1 MKKTLL
7 SFLMLFTA
15 AIWTQ
20 VEAATDYGI
29 KVGETSVTSANASNI
44 LGNGYFSYNASSKT
58 LTVKSGAS
66 LNNQGSIGCG
76 IWNKSV
82 DGLTIMFE
90 GTASI
95 TARMVAIDAEKPT
108 SINCPQGKYVYLKS
122 TTSQALRAVGT
133 TISLVMAGSSPA
145 FLDIQAPNSAALA
158 GYGNN
163 SKIRIGSGCFFE
175 IFAKG
180 KSASGSLT
188 DFDLGNVESVAVP
201 SGAKFDSSSKAF
213 VDIFGNTV
221 TNLHIVPTS
230 RLTTYSIWVGGVQ
243 VNNYNY
249 SKIESPAITNGTAAY
264 DMDAKVLSISG
275 DIDMNGLNSSVSNNC
290 VDIREQGVTVRVNS
304 SGKTWRGGG
313 SSSAFYTTQDVTFT
327 TQCNYTSSIEDYD
340 VEIDGNGKTGLIA
353 RGGKTITFNNARI
366 KTTSIVGYSGQTNN
380 KVAFTGDKTLVITDD
395 LSNLASATVSG
406 NNRFA
411 YPLGVG
417 YNTTDKR
424 LKLNGSNFNG
434 TAIIGACTQIPVYFG
449 EHFINSIAAFDLLG
463 DGSKDIRYVGNST
476 KGTLYLNNATFTNTG
491 SIGSAISNR
500 GLTSL
505 TIDVSGEN
513 TLTSRMTSIDNSN
526 MDVSSPV
533 QITVK
538 GSGTLNLKSTG
549 YTPFQVANKGAGGV
563 NLTIEDITLNI
574 NSTDVGICDYYGNSK
589 LNLKN
594 CTVDI
599 TSAQEPIK
607 SFKDVTFTGCDVAT
621 PIGGYCENGKIYT
634 YDGQEV
640 TSGHVL
646 ITDFDKYGITIGGM
660 PVNEYNAD
668 DILGDG
674 KVYYNA
680 SRQELV
686 LTDLKLTKSNYDNLS
701 EFTIQG
707 GDDNTPSDVTIRLDG
722 ENKIEGEVGLKWLGG
737 KNVTLT
743 GEGSLS
749 IKAMTNAAIID
760 GGNLTIQKY
769 ANDEQGPTATFA
781 SLSDE
786 MPAIVGLHGDEALT
800 IDGSHVEISATVE
813 PLQNFGTVNM
823 ENVYLI
829 SPKGAVFD
837 DQKHCFVDGNGDP
850 IKGQTIIFRPEAP
863 TDYGFDVAGVDV
875 DEMNAD
881 NITGEG
887 IKEGKVSF
895 DATTN
900 TLTLDGVTM
909 SAETGG
915 LNITEFAGT
924 TLTVKLIGE
933 NKCENE
939 ETAFQVNNLTPL
951 EIIICGPGSFDGNI
965 SVKNAN
971 LTVKDGATLLKPLQ
985 GGRNGETLTVDNA
998 TLKCDKYTISDFASL
1013 TLANGMGII
1022 EPVRGYYNDQMQEL
1036 EDETGAPAW
1045 GYLIRPLTDEELAV
1059 RSINA
1064 ESSARTIYNVQG
1076 QRTGKLQRGVNVV
1089 IDENGRTRK
1098 QLVK

>member
-20 VEAATDYGI
+20 VEAAEDYGI
-29 KVGETSVTSANASNI
+29 RVGETNVTSANASNI
-44 LGNGYFSYNASSKT
+44 LGNGYFSYNASTKT

-66 LNNQGSIGCG
+66 LNNQGSTGCG
-76 IWNKSV
+76 IWNISV
-82 DGLTIMFE
+82 DGLTIKFE
-90 GTASI
+90 GTATIS
-95 TARMVAIDAEKPT
+95 ARLIAIDAKKPT
-108 SINCPQGKYVYLKS
+108 KINCPQGKYVYLKS
-122 TTSQALRAVGT
+122 TDFNALRAVGT
-133 TISLVMAGSSPA
+133 TISLVMAGKSPA
-145 FLDIQAPNSAALA
+145 FLDIQAPKGAALA
-158 GYGNN
+158 GYGDN
-163 SKIRIGSGCFFE
+163 SKISIGSGCFFE

-201 SGAKFDSSSKAF
+201 SGAKFDSSRKAF

-230 RLTTYSIWVGGVQ
+230 RLTTYPIWVGGVR
-243 VNNYNY
+243 VNNYNKD
-249 SKIESPAITNGTAAY
+249 KIESPAIKNGTVAY
-264 DMDAKVLSISG
+264 DDGAKALTITG
-275 DIDMNGLNSSVSNNC
+275 DIDMRNLKNDDSENCIDCRQSGTTIRWLNDDC
-290 VDIREQGVTVRVNS
+290 VVY
-304 SGKTWRGGG
+304 GGG
-313 SSSAFYTTQDVTFT
+313 TVSAIYAVGDVTFVT
-327 TQCNYTSSIEDYD
+327 PCTYTGSVDNYD
-340 VEIDGNGKTGLIA
+340 VLVEGNGKPGINI
-353 RGGKTITFNNARI
+353 RGNNTATFNNARI
-366 KTTSIVGYSGQTNN
+366 KTTSIVGYSGQTSN

-411 YPLGVG
+411 YPLGVR

-449 EHFINSIAAFDLLG
+449 EEYINTIAAFDLLG

-491 SIGSAISNR
+491 SIGSTISNR

-513 TLTSRMTSIDNSN
+513 TLTSRLTSIDNSN

-538 GSGTLNLKSTG
+538 GSGTLNLKSTDD
-549 YTPFQVANKGAGGV
+549 TPFWVANKGAGGV

-574 NSTDVGICDYYGNSK
+574 NSTDVGIWDYYGNSK

-800 IDGSHVEISATVE
+800 IDGSHVEISSNRCRT
-813 PLQNFGTVNM
+813 
-823 ENVYLI
+823 
-829 SPKGAVFD
+829 
-837 DQKHCFVDGNGDP
+837 
-850 IKGQTIIFRPEAP
+850 
-863 TDYGFDVAGVDV
+863 
-875 DEMNAD
+875 
-881 NITGEG
+881 
-887 IKEGKVSF
+887 
-895 DATTN
+895 
-900 TLTLDGVTM
+900 
-909 SAETGG
+909 
-915 LNITEFAGT
+915 
-924 TLTVKLIGE
+924 
-933 NKCENE
+933 
-939 ETAFQVNNLTPL
+939 
-951 EIIICGPGSFDGNI
+951 
-965 SVKNAN
+965 
-971 LTVKDGATLLKPLQ
+971 
-985 GGRNGETLTVDNA
+985 
-998 TLKCDKYTISDFASL
+998 
-1013 TLANGMGII
+1013 
-1022 EPVRGYYNDQMQEL
+1022 
-1036 EDETGAPAW
+1036 
-1045 GYLIRPLTDEELAV
+1045 
-1059 RSINA
+1059 
-1064 ESSARTIYNVQG
+1064 SAR
-1076 QRTGKLQRGVNVV
+1076 
-1089 IDENGRTRK
+1089 
-1098 QLVK
+1098 

>member
-7 SFLMLFTA
+7 TFLILFTA
-15 AIWTQ
+15 AIWSQ
-20 VEAATDYGI
+20 VRAEDYDLYIGDVTVTD
-29 KVGETSVTSANASNI
+29 ANKSDI
-44 LGNGYFSYNASSKT
+44 LGNGKLSYDPSKKI
-58 LTVKSGAS
+58 LTVKNGTVY
-66 LNNQGSIGCG
+66 NNSSNGFIRNW
-76 IWNKSV
+76 I
-82 DGLTIMFE
+82 DGLQVTFQGNATINVK
-90 GTASI
+90 G
-95 TARMVAIDAEKPT
+95 
-108 SINCPQGKYVYLKS
+108 
-122 TTSQALRAVGT
+122 RAVGT
-133 TISLVMAGSSPA
+133 NGGASITIVATKGYTVNLKSTSDAVVFGSKGRLEFSTIGGGGSFVLSGKNGIEGYQDGCDLQIGVNCDITINATSSA
-145 FLDIQAPNSAALA
+145 FSNVKSFTDNGALA
-158 GYGNN
+158 LPSEGYFDESSKKLLDVFGN
-163 SKIRIGSGCFFE
+163 I
-175 IFAKG
+175 AKTARFVP
-180 KSASGSLT
+180 KTSLT
-188 DFDLGNVESVAVP
+188 N
-201 SGAKFDSSSKAF
+201 
-213 VDIFGNTV
+213 
-221 TNLHIVPTS
+221 
-230 RLTTYSIWVGGVQ
+230 YSIWVGGVRF
-243 VNNYNY
+243 NNYNY
-249 SKIESPAITNGTAAY
+249 TGISNSDTPAVVGGTISYSPGSKVVN
-264 DMDAKVLSISG
+264 ISA
-275 DIDMNGLNSSVSNNC
+275 DIDMNNISQIGNAVSNAMSILQSGTTLNFKESNLK
-290 VDIREQGVTVRVNS
+290 INS
-304 SGKTWRGGG
+304 KSGSPALWLP
-313 SSSAFYTTQDVTFT
+313 ADVTIT
-327 TQCNYTSSIEDYD
+327 TPCSSTSTVDDYD
-340 VEIDGNGKTGLIA
+340 VEIVGIWSGYNHTV
-353 RGGKTITFNNARI
+353 TFNNARV
-366 KTTSIVGYSGQTNN
+366 KTSYIYAYTNN
-380 KVAFTGDKTLVITDD
+380 GDQNKIISTGNKTMVITN
-395 LSNLASATVSG
+395 SISEFASVTNTSPV
-406 NNRFA
+406 RFA
-411 YPLGVG
+411 YPLGVTYHSTNKCLWKDG
-417 YNTTDKR
+417 KKYT
-424 LKLNGSNFNG
+424 GQ
-434 TAIIGACTQIPVYFG
+434 AIIGACTEIPIYFG
-449 EHFINSIAAFDLLG
+449 EEYINTIAAFDLLG

-513 TLTSRMTSIDNSN
+513 TLTSRLTSIDNSN
-526 MDVSSPV
+526 MNVSSPV

-538 GSGTLNLKSTG
+538 GSGTLNLKSTD

-707 GDDNTPSDVTIRLDG
+707 GDDNTPSNVTIRLDG

-769 ANDEQGPTATFA
+769 SNEEQGPTATFA

-813 PLQNFGTVNM
+813 PLQNFSTVNM

-1064 ESSARTIYNVQG
+1064 DSSARTIYNVQG